1 MPVERLNKVLAHAGL
16 GSRRQCD
23 ELIAQGRVTVGRET
37 VTELGSKVDI
47 ETADVR
53 CDGVPVRAEGA
64 VHYLVN
70 KPVGVVCTNAR
81 NESRPRVIDM
91 VRKSSRRLYT
101 VGRLDEDSRGLIIV
115 TNDGELTQQLT
126 HPSHRVPKTYRVRV
140 KGNVIPRKIE
150 AMKEGVPLSEGK
162 VALPKVK
169 VVSRRR
175 GSTDLEVQ
183 LHQGINRQIRRVLAK
198 VGHPV
203 IDLQRVAIGPIRDPG
218 LREGAFRRL
227 KPHEVGQLRELSSP
241 TRSKKR

>member
-1 MPVERLNKVLAHAGL
+1 MAEERLNKILAHAGL

-23 ELIAQGRVTVGRET
+23 ELIAQGRVTVDRET
-37 VTELGSKVDI
+37 VTELGSKVDP

-53 CDGVPVRAEGA
+53 CDGVPVRAEKP

-81 NESRPRVIDM
+81 SETRPRVIDM

-126 HPSHRVPKTYRVRV
+126 HPSHQVAKTYRVRV
-140 KGNVIPRKIE
+140 KGDIIPRKLE
-150 AMKEGVPLSEGK
+150 AIRDGVPLSEGK

-169 VVSRRR
+169 VLSRRR
-175 GSTDLEVQ
+175 GLTDLEVE
-183 LHQGINRQIRRVLAK
+183 LHQGVNRQIRRVLAK
-198 VGHPV
+198 VGHAV
-203 IDLQRVAIGPIRDPG
+203 IDLQRVAIGPIRDPE
-218 LREGAFRRL
+218 LREGQVRRL
-227 KPHEVGQLRELSSP
+227 RAKEVRELRELSSP
-241 TRSKKR
+241 KRSKKR